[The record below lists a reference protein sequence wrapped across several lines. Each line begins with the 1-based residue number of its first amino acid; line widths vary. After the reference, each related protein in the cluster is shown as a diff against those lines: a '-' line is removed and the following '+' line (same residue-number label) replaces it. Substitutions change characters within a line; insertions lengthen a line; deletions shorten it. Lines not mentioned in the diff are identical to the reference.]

1 MTIADGSEPADE
13 YYGTLDAYLSLSKA
27 QDAGIDWALEQFRDR
42 LDRYDPPLATKEDR
56 DAASE
61 DWRKLE
67 SEQGDVWSYTIS
79 KDDVTLIVRAERYVA
94 YGSHIPRF
102 DDDGG
107 RRTLAR

>member
-1 MTIADGSEPADE
+1 MIGRSSNFGIVLKDTIH
-13 YYGTLDAYLSLSKA
+13 
-27 QDAGIDWALEQFRDR
+27 
-42 LDRYDPPLATKEDR
+42 PLATKEDR